1 MQEEK
6 CTHLW
11 EMTNVVP
18 GLIVIKKCF
27 HCAKISTC
35 FTFHNKPPLE
45 PSHEGKHFW
54 NFMESDESFHFDV
67 KCAKCGSVVKLD
79 ELVGLTK
86 CIGCDETCE
95 VGILMRKLEPENT
108 RVYIAL
114 GRQPIE
120 ERKQLSEETFSILQ
134 DYFKQKS
141 KSLKYKIELADHQM
155 VRDLGKCYA
164 DTIINTDMLFAD
176 NF

>member
-1 MQEEK
+1 
-6 CTHLW
+6 
-11 EMTNVVP
+11 
-18 GLIVIKKCF
+18 
-27 HCAKISTC
+27 
-35 FTFHNKPPLE
+35 
-45 PSHEGKHFW
+45 
-54 NFMESDESFHFDV
+54 
-67 KCAKCGSVVKLD
+67 
-79 ELVGLTK
+79 
-86 CIGCDETCE
+86 
-95 VGILMRKLEPENT
+95 MRKLEPENT

-120 ERKQLSEETFSILQ
+120 EIKQLSEETFALLQ

-164 DTIINTDMLFAD
+164 ETIINTDMLFAD